1 MINIKKNY
9 IPFLIF
15 FFSII
20 FFIFR
25 WHLSFL
31 NFAEEVSVRI
41 IFDSVSDG
49 YYYLPH
55 FKAFADFELN
65 NSFDP
70 FIDNLKNITVTFGGF
85 IFHFFFYLIFNEWCF
100 IILEF
105 FFILFF
111 LIVFYKIFRL
121 LDINKI
127 QSLAISIFLFNIPL
141 FFEVLNL
148 DKIEYF
154 NTIVSDFFSM
164 RFPRPMVT
172 NFFYFLFIFFVLKEN
187 RKRILT
193 RKNSLIFAVISGIT
207 FASHLYFFIL
217 EQLFILFSLIF
228 VFKLHILKNLKNNFK
243 FILIYIF
250 IFLIVSSPSLINAT
264 LTESDFLERIGLKT
278 LDFSQRMFLLKYL
291 FFKLF
296 KIKFLTLLLLSILFF
311 LVINF
316 SEKYLIFKKIN
327 PLFILFYLSII
338 APFIFVAFSP
348 RFFSHEYIFNNII
361 VLNTFLLFFSLT
373 CIFLNY
379 YINKNL
385 LFKLRDCLALIAILI
400 SLIVNYSQN
409 KENYIIQN
417 LNKDKLTQRLEFN
430 SIAKIIN
437 KYNFLEKKE
446 SALLTFDNRFMVWS
460 ILNNIDYLNIINGT
474 LTSKTHLMIE
484 NDLINTFKYL
494 KLNKKDFIKF
504 IENRKIDT
512 WRYRNEN
519 IKNLFWMRYQA
530 NSLITFNNSKNF
542 EKNILSFINNS
553 SPLLSQQ
560 LIIPN
565 EEIRRF
571 IIKFDNSI
579 NSHYSK
585 PKMIIINKNNPI
597 LSKSKIDL
605 TKFCKSF
612 VGDFYDFYYSFK
624 LKKNCVN

>member
-49 YYYLPH
+49 YYYLSH

-85 IFHFFFYLIFNEWCF
+85 VFHLIFYLIFNEWCF

-154 NTIVSDFFSM
+154 NTIVSDFYSM
-164 RFPRPMVT
+164 RFPRPMVA

-187 RKRILT
+187 RKRVLT

-207 FASHLYFFIL
+207 FTSHLYFFIL
-217 EQLFILFSLIF
+217 EQLFILFFLFF
-228 VFKLHILKNLKNNFK
+228 VFKLHILKNLKSNFK

-278 LDFSQRMFLLKYL
+278 LDFSQRIFLLKYL

-296 KIKFLTLLLLSILFF
+296 KIKFLALLLLSILFF
-311 LVINF
+311 SVINF
-316 SEKYLIFKKIN
+316 NEKYLILKKIN

-348 RFFSHEYIFNNII
+348 RFFSHGYIFNNII
-361 VLNTFLLFFSLT
+361 VVNTFLLFFSLT

-385 LFKLRDCLALIAILI
+385 LFKLRNCLALIAILV

-417 LNKDKLTQRLEFN
+417 LTKDKLTQRLEFN
-430 SIAKIIN
+430 SIVKIIN

-474 LTSKTHLMIE
+474 LTSKTHLMLE

-494 KLNKKDFIKF
+494 ELSKKDFIKF

-542 EKNILSFINNS
+542 EENILSFINNS

-560 LIIPN
+560 LIMPN

-612 VGDFYDFYYSFK
+612 EGDFYDFYYSFK